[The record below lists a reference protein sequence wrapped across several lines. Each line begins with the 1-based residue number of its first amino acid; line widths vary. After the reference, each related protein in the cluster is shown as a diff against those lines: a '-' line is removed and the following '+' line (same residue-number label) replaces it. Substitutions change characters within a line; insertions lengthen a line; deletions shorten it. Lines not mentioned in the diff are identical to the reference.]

1 MSNTQQR
8 CRCVLAACL
17 LAASSHAAAQASSSA
32 SISDFDYEIIDLL
45 PDDGVAPSISLTPT
59 RIVGESIL
67 YLQTFSVPLTEATTS
82 TFGGLGVENA
92 YGSAGAALAP
102 DYAASSSADAQ
113 AYSSRAG
120 TWVELAFVLSPN
132 TRVIFSANG
141 SVNAL
146 PANGYSSTEA
156 SLNGEITTPFISHG
170 TRFGASVYSMLG
182 EESGLLSA
190 VANSDAEELAG
201 TLSIRTSAWAES
213 YVPPIPEPGQAAM
226 LLAGLALLGGAA
238 GRNARRR
245 GCRRARGI
253 TASG

>member
-1 MSNTQQR
+1 MPNNKAIRSGT
-8 CRCVLAACL
+8 LAACL
-17 LAASSHAAAQASSSA
+17 LASTGGVAAQANSSA
-32 SISDFDYEIIDLL
+32 SISDFGYELVDLA
-45 PDDGVAPSISLTPT
+45 PDDGVAPSMSLTPT

-67 YLQTFSVPLTEATTS
+67 YLQTFSIPLAEASTS
-82 TFGGLGVENA
+82 TFGALSVDNA
-92 YGSAGAALAP
+92 YGSASATLAP
-102 DYAASSSADAQ
+102 DYAASSTADAQ

-120 TWVELAFVLSPN
+120 TWVELDFVLSPN

-182 EESGLLSA
+182 EESRLLSA

-201 TLSIRTSAWAES
+201 TMSIRTGAWAES

-226 LLAGLALLGGAA
+226 LLAGLALVGGA
-238 GRNARRR
+238 GLQARRR
-245 GCRRARGI
+245 GCRRAQGI